1 MDDTPEPRMDP
12 LFDVAAVEVDRLGGA
27 ARGRPRLQRPVR
39 DQVMLRSVDLEAL
52 LPEDHRARLVWA
64 FTEGLDL
71 SAFHA
76 RIRAVEGHPGRPPID
91 PAILVALWLY
101 AALEG
106 VGSARALARL
116 CEEHDA
122 YRWLCGGVGVNHHTL
137 ADFRVAGEELLQD
150 LLAQSVA
157 ALLAGG
163 HVTLDRVAHD
173 GLRVRAS
180 AGASSYRGR
189 DGLARA
195 LGDATEHMDRL
206 RVELDADP
214 AATSRRIAAARERAA
229 RERLERVRDA
239 LDRLP
244 ALEAARHR
252 KRRGPEKARV
262 STTDPAARILKM
274 GDGGYRPG
282 WNAQFTTDVGSGVVV
297 AVGIG
302 GVTDAG
308 CLRPAIEAIER
319 RHRRRP
325 REALADGGHVDLA
338 DIAALSDGG
347 TILYAPPKRRPSR
360 PPRRADHPAVAAW
373 RTRME
378 TEDAKTIYR
387 QRASTAEWVNAQARE
402 RGLQR
407 LRVRGARRVGCV
419 LLWFALAHNLVRTA
433 ALRGVAGA
441 G

>member
-1 MDDTPEPRMDP
+1 MDDTPDARMVP
-12 LFDVAAVEVDRLGGA
+12 LFEVTEVEVDRPDGMTRA
-27 ARGRPRLQRPVR
+27 RPRLQRPVR
-39 DQVMLRSVDLEAL
+39 DQVMLRPVDLESL

-101 AALEG
+101 ASLEG

-116 CEEHDA
+116 CDEHDA

-137 ADFRVAGEELLQD
+137 ADFRVAGADLLQE

-163 HVTLDRVAHD
+163 HVTLERVAHD

-189 DGLARA
+189 DGLERA
-195 LGDATEHMDRL
+195 LRDATAHMDRL
-206 RVELDADP
+206 RAELDADP
-214 AATSRRIAAARERAA
+214 AATSRRIAAARQRAA
-229 RERLERVRDA
+229 RERMERVRDA

-244 ALEAARHR
+244 ALEAARRR

-262 STTDPAARILKM
+262 STTDPAARVLKM

-282 WNAQFTTDVGSGVVV
+282 WNAQLTTDVGSGVVV
-297 AVGIG
+297 AVGVG

-308 CLRPAIEAIER
+308 CLRPAIETVER
-319 RHRRRP
+319 RHLRRP
-325 REALADGGHVDLA
+325 REALADGGYVDLA
-338 DIAALSDGG
+338 EIAALAEGG
-347 TILYAPPKRRPSR
+347 TTLYAPPKRRAAR
-360 PPRRADHPAVAAW
+360 PPQKADHPAVAAW
-373 RTRME
+373 RVRME
-378 TEDAKTIYR
+378 TEEAKTIYR

-407 LRVRGARRVGCV
+407 LRVRGAERVTCV
-419 LLWFALAHNLVRTA
+419 LVWFALAHNLVRA
-433 ALRGVAGA
+433 AAIRGAAATG
-441 G
+441 